1 MYTADHQRDGD
12 RPRAGSRAG
21 KDDVMTD
28 TVKTADKQQ
37 INLRLDPETADK
49 FKHFCEESGLNQA
62 QGFDHMVQILEM
74 DKAKSVV
81 PEQSENIETFE
92 MHSKALNEAYLKA
105 VENGANAKALALE
118 QFRTDLENKDKTIAD
133 LRARLESA
141 EAAQKAS
148 ESTVAAALQSAAQ
161 ADKDATQAREQAET
175 VQKLADEKDKTIA
188 TLADKLATAEA
199 KADGYDALKEQAQA
213 AETALAK
220 EKAAHEAD
228 AARAQEAA
236 DRAKE
241 ETERRLADAA
251 KDAEIARL
259 TAQNEADKQ
268 ISAAQDKAK
277 ELEQRLKDTEKD
289 AEIARLKAQSEADKQ
304 IADLQARVERL
315 TAELAAAQK
324 GHKAQNKPESGAED
338 SEKRG

>member
-1 MYTADHQRDGD
+1 MNEEKQNITTTAAQTEQQKPKSEIKQTNFRIG
-12 RPRAGSRAG
+12 
-21 KDDVMTD
+21 TD
-28 TVKTADKQQ
+28 A
-37 INLRLDPETADK
+37 ADK
-49 FKHFCEESGLNQA
+49 FRQYCEANGLNQA
-62 QGFDHMVQILEM
+62 QGFDHLIEILDM
-74 DKAKSVV
+74 DQAKTALPDQAADIELFKTQAQDLINSYLHALSV
-81 PEQSENIETFE
+81 S
-92 MHSKALNEAYLKA
+92 
-105 VENGANAKALALE
+105 ANFQKLATE
-118 QFRTDLENKDKTIAD
+118 HHWADLASKDKTIAD
-133 LRARLESA
+133 LQARLEAS
-141 EAAQKAS
+141 EAAQKVS

-175 VQKLADEKDKTIA
+175 AQKLADEKDKTIA

-213 AETALAK
+213 AETALK
-220 EKAAHEAD
+220 EEQKAH
-228 AARAQEAA
+228 AA
-236 DRAKE
+236 DVKALQAEMDQRVKD
-241 ETERRLADAA
+241 TE

-277 ELEQRLKDTEKD
+277 ELEQRLKDAEKD

-338 SEKRG
+338 SEKGDDM